1 MADKA
6 FLRQNSK
13 IQIFERIEAAV
24 DATNTADI
32 PHSALDSHSIK
43 GNNIDFQL
51 NSSTSFSMVQGLE
64 TTSGFVDI
72 NWSDLDTNHD
82 KDFIYDGLTANDYAT
97 ADFFYAQIDSA
108 LGAGGPIAGFKFA
121 NQSNFIPQLTG
132 VGDWMCIPMVAY
144 NMSTI
149 TYDIEVSSGTSAS
162 RCKITCILADRS

>member
-32 PHSALDSHSIK
+32 PHSAFGLYGRLSIDLD
-43 GNNIDFQL
+43 
-51 NSSTSFSMVQGLE
+51 SSTSFSMVQGLE